1 MITFTEMKKQAAS
14 NCGLYDDAPEMAKVI
29 RDINTG
35 VKRFQNAARR
45 YWTRGETKISIASNQ
60 VYYRLPSDVLRV
72 SSVQVKSNGLYRP
85 ITQVRSEDQW
95 NQLGSA
101 PGFGTNSPTH
111 YFIKGSNEIGIYP
124 TPSAAITDG
133 LLISFEPRMVDMSID
148 DSCIEASVT
157 NGSSIV
163 TLNWQDDVSVNI
175 SNNCYLTV
183 GDGLDGHWYKID
195 SIVGTQIQLD
205 NVYDGIS
212 SDEANVKIGQ
222 CPPFPEEYHDA
233 PVYYACHQFFLLR
246 KDLESASMYKQLF
259 DAAFAEY
266 KQVYGNKT
274 TGGVINPSHGGSA
287 SPAKIAWPGV
297 LGG

>member
-1 MITFTEMKKQAAS
+1 MLTFSQMKKQAAD
-14 NCGLYDDAPEMAKVI
+14 NCGLYVDAPEMAKVI

-45 YWTRGETKISIASNQ
+45 YWTRGERKINIAKDK
-60 VYYRLPSDVLRV
+60 VYYQLPSDVLRV
-72 SSVQVKSNGLYRP
+72 TTVQVKRNGQYHP
-85 ITQVRSEDQW
+85 ITQIRSEEQW

-101 PGFGTNSPTH
+101 PAFAANSATY
-111 YFIKGSNEIGIYP
+111 YFIKGSNEIGVYP
-124 TPSAAITDG
+124 TPSENVTEG
-133 LLISFEPRMVDMSID
+133 LFISFEPRMVDMAIED
-148 DSCIEASVT
+148 LCIEAAVV

-163 TLNWQDDVSVNI
+163 TLSWQDDVEINI

-183 GDGLDGHWYKID
+183 GNGLDGHWYKIMGV
-195 SIVGTQIQLD
+195 SGTQIQLEGE
-205 NVYDGIS
+205 YDGIS
-212 SDEANVKIGQ
+212 SDEASVTIGQ

-246 KDLESASMYKQLF
+246 KDLESSSMYKQLF

-274 TGGVINPSHGGSA
+274 TGGVINPNNRNVSSFD
-287 SPAKIAWPGV
+287 P
-297 LGG
+297 LGGTLVG

>member
-1 MITFTEMKKQAAS
+1 MLTFSQMKKQAAD
-14 NCGLYDDAPEMAKVI
+14 NCGLYDNAPEMAKVI

-45 YWTRGETKISIASNQ
+45 YWTRDEKKLNIVNNKS
-60 VYYRLPSDVLRV
+60 YYRLPSDVLRV
-72 SSVQVKSNGLYRP
+72 TSVQVKSNDLYQP
-85 ITQVRSEDQW
+85 ITQIRSEDQW

-101 PGFGTNSPTH
+101 PGFGSNVPTH
-111 YFIKGSNEIGIYP
+111 YFIKGANEIGLYP
-124 TPSAAITDG
+124 TPSADIADG

-148 DSCIEASVT
+148 DICIEAEVVNNS
-157 NGSSIV
+157 NIV
-163 TLNWQDDVSVNI
+163 TLSWQDDVEVNI

-183 GDGLDGHWYKID
+183 GDGLDGYWYKID
-195 SIVGTQIQLD
+195 GVSGDQIQLE
-205 NVYDGIS
+205 NVYGGIS
-212 SDEANVKIGQ
+212 SNEASVTIGQ

-274 TGGVINPSHGGSA
+274 TGGVINPSHNS
-287 SPAKIAWPGV
+287 SVSSAKIAWPGV